1 MIKFITRFLDGLK
14 RDVRSSELA
23 WLLLALI
30 LSVTALSSVSFLADR
45 MQRAFAF
52 DARQLLA
59 SDLLI
64 VSDQPLPKPFLDQA
78 ISNDLQIA
86 QTVVFPSMA
95 TVGSHSKLASLKAV
109 SPQYPLRGALRIQAN
124 GKTTAFHS
132 GPNAGSVWVD
142 PAMLASLHAN
152 EGDSIQMGQK
162 HFVIEGVLERE
173 LDRGAGFMNFAPRV
187 MMSLAD
193 LDGTGLIGLGSRV
206 TYRLLLAGSD
216 PQISSY
222 GIWANQY
229 IEKEGLKGVRIE
241 TLENAQPMMRKTLER
256 ADRFL
261 SLIAL
266 LTAMVAAVAIAL
278 SAHRYTLKQAD
289 ACAVLK
295 CLGASSGMI
304 LRRQG
309 ETLLGLGL
317 IAAILGSL
325 LGYLGQYVL
334 TLLLGGLVLTEL
346 PSPSFLPLLWSLL
359 VAWYL
364 LFGFAGPAILGL
376 VKVSPIRLIRKEFAG
391 IGASTFWTIICGLG
405 AAVALIILAARDW
418 KLALWT
424 TISFGAAITI
434 FAFISWS
441 ALRLMSSI
449 RTQRFTF
456 GFVILSQGR
465 RTKLAV
471 VQITALGIALMAL
484 LLVLLLRADFLSA
497 WQGNIPGNAPN
508 RFMINVQE
516 DQKQDLAQSL
526 MNSGVSA
533 PQFYPMIRGR
543 LIEVNGKD
551 ITPSNYSEENAKRLI
566 DREFNLSYT
575 DQLPPG
581 NQVLSGKWIEG
592 DAPQISMETGI
603 AKTLKLKIG
612 DQLTFEVAGEKITAP
627 ITSLRK
633 LDWGSMRVNFFVI
646 MPPAQL
652 QSLPQSWITSYYQP
666 PQSESLDF
674 QLSQA
679 YPNLTIVD
687 VSASLQQIQEVL
699 NKLSSVLGLL
709 LAFTIAAAIL
719 VLMAAI
725 AATQDERYKN
735 AALLK
740 ALGAS
745 RSTLASIANIELA
758 MVGLMA
764 GLLAGLA
771 SGVAAWTLGRF
782 VMEIEFNAFGQ
793 ALLMGIAFGVIA
805 CLASGYR
812 FQKRIQKA
820 TAVECLREA

>member
-1 MIKFITRFLDGLK
+1 MGVLR
-14 RDVRSSELA
+14 RDLRSSELA
-23 WLLLALI
+23 WLFVALT

-45 MQRAFAF
+45 MQRAFSF

-64 VSDQPLPKPFLDQA
+64 VSDQPLPSLFLNQA
-78 ISNDLQIA
+78 KNKGLQQA
-86 QTVVFPSMA
+86 QTIVFPSMA

-109 SPQYPLRGALRIQAN
+109 SPQYPLRGALRVQSTAQD
-124 GKTTAFHS
+124 KTLTAA
-132 GPNAGSVWVD
+132 PNKGSVWVD
-142 PAMLASLHAN
+142 PAILASLHAK
-152 EGDSIQMGQK
+152 EGDSIRLGQK
-162 HFVIEGVLERE
+162 VFVIGGVLERE

-187 MMSLAD
+187 MMSIAD
-193 LDGTGLIGLGSRV
+193 LDDTGLIGLGSRV

-216 PQISSY
+216 ENIHSY
-222 GIWANQY
+222 GNWASQY
-229 IEKEGLKGVRIE
+229 IDSESIKGVRIE
-241 TLENAQPMMRKTLER
+241 TLENAQPLMRKTLER

-278 SAHRYTLKQAD
+278 SAHRYTRKQAD
-289 ACAVLK
+289 LCAALK
-295 CLGASSGMI
+295 CLGASSSMI

-309 ETLLGLGL
+309 QTLLGLGL
-317 IAAILGSL
+317 IAALLGAL

-334 TLLLGGLVLTEL
+334 TLLLGNLVLTEL
-346 PSPSFLPLLWSLL
+346 PSVSFGPVLWSVL
-359 VAWYL
+359 VSWFL
-364 LFGFAGPAILGL
+364 LFGFAGPAIFSL
-376 VKVSPIRLIRKEFAG
+376 VKVSPIRLIRKEFDG
-391 IGASTFWTIICGLG
+391 IGISTMWTAVCGLA
-405 AAVALIILAARDW
+405 AAVVLIMLAARDW

-424 TISFGAAITI
+424 SMSFGVSII
-434 FAFISWS
+434 LFASVSWGI
-441 ALRLMSSI
+441 LRLLCTI
-449 RTQRFTF
+449 RTKRFAL
-456 GFVILSQGR
+456 GFVILAQGR
-465 RTKLAV
+465 RTGLAV

-497 WQGNIPGNAPN
+497 WQGNIPSDAPN
-508 RFMINVQE
+508 RFMINVQG
-516 DQKQDLAQSL
+516 DQKRGLTESLQSA
-526 MNSGVSA
+526 GVST
-533 PQFYPMIRGR
+533 PQFYPMVRGR

-551 ITPSNYSEENAKRLI
+551 ITPNDYVEENAKRLI

-575 DQLPPG
+575 DQLPSG
-581 NQVLSGKWIEG
+581 NQILTGMWIVG

-603 AKTLKLKIG
+603 AKTLKLNLG
-612 DQLTFEVAGEKITAP
+612 DQLTFEVAGEKIVAP

-652 QSLPQSWITSYYQP
+652 ESLPQSWITSYYQSP
-666 PQSESLDF
+666 KQESLDF
-674 QLSQA
+674 DLSQA

-709 LAFTIAAAIL
+709 LAFTIAAAFL
-719 VLMAAI
+719 VLMSAI

-745 RSTLASIANIELA
+745 RNTLAQIANIELV
-758 MVGLMA
+758 MIGLIA
-764 GLLAGLA
+764 GLLAGVA
-771 SGVAAWTLGRF
+771 SGAAAWALGYF
-782 VMEIEFNAFGQ
+782 VMEIPFNAFGE
-793 ALLMGIAFGVIA
+793 AILMGVVFGVSA

-812 FQKRIQKA
+812 FQRRIQKA